1 MLHTFDRVLPDFPG
15 LRKGAN
21 EIRLIPGIGIPEGYI
36 DLFDRRKDASAD
48 GMCSLSQSGQKQG
61 GECSKICVEAEA
73 LA

>member
-1 MLHTFDRVLPDFPG
+1 MLHTFYRVLPDFPG
-15 LRKGAN
+15 LRKGTKRT
-21 EIRLIPGIGIPEGYI
+21 RLIPGIGVPEGYM

-48 GMCSLSQSGQKQG
+48 GMCSLSKIGQKQA